1 MSQQEEK
8 SCVKKMRERHERIKQ
23 SIKPS
28 KELVEIFSKKE
39 NLKSDTH
46 NINKKVAR
54 PFTPEAGA

>member
-1 MSQQEEK
+1 MSKQEEK
-8 SCVKKMRERHERIKQ
+8 SGVQKMRERHERIKK

-39 NLKSDTH
+39 KPKTKNENAK
-46 NINKKVAR
+46 NKVAR